1 MSASSLD
8 RRVAGLLA
16 ALLLA
21 AGVAAAPARLAS
33 DGHVVAQTHAL
44 RA

>member
-1 MSASSLD
+1 MTTLTHY
-8 RRVAGLLA
+8 RHIAGLLA

-21 AGVAAAPARLAS
+21 LGLAAAPAPLATDS
-33 DGHVVAQTHAL
+33 HVVAQTHAL

>member
-16 ALLLA
+16 VLFLAL
-21 AGVAAAPARLAS
+21 GIAAAPAQLAV
-33 DGHVVAQTHAL
+33 DHQLVAQTHAL

>member
-1 MSASSLD
+1 MSAISLD

-21 AGVAAAPARLAS
+21 LGVAAPAQIAS
-33 DGHVVAQTHAL
+33 EGHVVAQTHAL

>member
-1 MSASSLD
+1 MSAISLD

-21 AGVAAAPARLAS
+21 LGVAAAPAQIAS
-33 DGHVVAQTHAL
+33 EGHVVAQTHAL

>member
-8 RRVAGLLA
+8 RRVAGLVA

-21 AGVAAAPARLAS
+21 AGVAAAPAQLAP
-33 DGHVVAQTHAL
+33 DGQTVAQTHAL